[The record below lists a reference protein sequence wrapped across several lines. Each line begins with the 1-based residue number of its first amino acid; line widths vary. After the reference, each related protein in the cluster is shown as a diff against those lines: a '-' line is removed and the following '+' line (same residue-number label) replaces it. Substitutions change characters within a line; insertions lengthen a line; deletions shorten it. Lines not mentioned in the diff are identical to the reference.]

1 MKRNLT
7 LLSLIFVLCSSKF
20 IAQTFSGIRLTGFNQ
35 DVIAESV
42 PAANYTGSVSIDAS
56 GYVLYSILYTSTAN
70 NGGLI
75 ANGVYTSSSRTYS
88 LAPYNLKNTLRVAFS
103 NTDSLSLVN
112 PGKYSVLS
120 LLGFSSGGDALIDIT
135 LKYTDG
141 TSVVYTSKTNYN
153 WTSSQQAYIA
163 GFGKT
168 KRSTDAIYVTSTE
181 PKMYSI
187 DLPIACAN
195 QSKMLSKILVKNNT
209 NGAVSYIFAA
219 AGVGRSNTVA
229 TAIPAVCKGTNSGS
243 AKVLGVDMYGPLTYT
258 WNSTPVQ
265 NTQMATN
272 LPAGSYTVTVA
283 DGNGCVYTNSVA
295 ITEPATSFSVTSITS
310 NSVLCAAATTGT
322 AQVNVVGGNTP
333 YAFSWVNT
341 SVTTSSIGGLAG
353 GTYTVIASDN
363 NGCSITATTTV
374 AKPNVTISVSTSSLI
389 CGSPANATGT
399 VTSVTGAPGPYTYTW
414 MPSSQTSSV
423 ATSLGAGVYSV
434 MVQDANA
441 CINTTT
447 VAISAPVVN
456 LTSTA
461 TTCTLAAG
469 SATVGSVTGGA
480 GGPYTYSWT
489 PSAQTGSVAT
499 GLAAGN
505 YTVIV
510 TDAAACA
517 TTKTLSISA
526 LNPTLSVSTT
536 SLLCASIANGSASVS
551 VSGGAGGPYTYTW
564 TSSPVQTTATANNLA
579 SGSYSVIVKG
589 ASGCVATQ
597 TFAIAKPA
605 IALTTMSTSCKGLQ
619 SSGSASVTSVGGVGP
634 YSYTWDGSSASGIGS
649 NSSINGLDEGSYTVT
664 VTDANSCVTSTTFAI
679 AAPNT
684 ASLTAV
690 SSVSAATCA
699 GINDGKAKVS
709 NVIGGTLPISYL
721 WNTNPPQYTP
731 IATGLASPNTFVCSI
746 IDYNGCVLNKPVTIY
761 PGPTNLL
768 IYVSPSNT
776 VCPKS
781 TVQLSITGL
790 TGTGTYTWNTGAH
803 TTSVSVVT
811 PTISTS
817 TVYSFTGTAS
827 SGCVVTGSTTIITST
842 LAGSPCP
849 PVGINE
855 QSAIAS
861 SFNLYPNP
869 NNGQFVLAFDQMQN
883 NAVLEVVDA
892 LGKLV
897 ISQAITGVE
906 TTVNTT
912 ALQNGMYFVIVRDE
926 NKIIAR
932 TKIIKQ

>member
-20 IAQTFSGIRLTGFNQ
+20 IAQTYRGIGLTGFNQ

-42 PAANYTGSVSIDAS
+42 PATASTGSVAIDAS
-56 GYVLYSILYTSTAN
+56 GYVLYSILYTSSTS

-75 ANGVYTSSSRTYS
+75 ANGVYTSASRTYS
-88 LAPYNLKNTLRVAFS
+88 LASYSLKNTLRVAFS
-103 NTDSLSLVN
+103 TTDSLKLVT
-112 PGKYSVLS
+112 PGNYSVLS
-120 LLGFSSGGDALIDIT
+120 LLGFSSGGDALLDIT
-135 LKYTDG
+135 LKFTDG
-141 TSVVYTSKTNYN
+141 SSVVYTSKTNYN
-153 WTSSQQAYIA
+153 WTSSQPSYIA

-181 PKMYSI
+181 PKMYTI

-229 TAIPAVCKGTNSGS
+229 SAIPAICKGTNSGS
-243 AKVLGVDMYGPLTYT
+243 TKILGVDLYGPLTYT
-258 WNSTPVQ
+258 WNSSPVQ
-265 NTQMATN
+265 NTQTATN
-272 LPAGSYTVTVA
+272 LPAGTYTVTVG
-283 DGNGCVYTNSVA
+283 DGNGCVYTNSITV
-295 ITEPATSFSVTSITS
+295 TEPATSFSVTSITS
-310 NSVLCAAATTGT
+310 NSVFCAAATTGT
-322 AQVNVVGGNTP
+322 AQVNVAGGNAP
-333 YAFSWVNT
+333 YTFSWLNNT
-341 SVTTSSIGGLAG
+341 SVTTNSIGGLAG
-353 GTYTVIASDN
+353 GTYTVVSMDA

-374 AKPNVTISVSTSSLI
+374 AKPNVTISVSTSSLL
-389 CGSPANATGT
+389 CGSTANATGT

-414 MPSSQTSSV
+414 MPSSQTASV
-423 ATSLGAGVYSV
+423 ATSLGAGIYSV
-434 MVQDANA
+434 MVQDGNA

-447 VAISAPVVN
+447 VAISAPVIN
-456 LTSTA
+456 LSSSA
-461 TTCTLAAG
+461 STCTLAAG

-505 YTVIV
+505 YSVTV
-510 TDAAACA
+510 TDVASCA
-517 TTKTLSISA
+517 TTKVLSIAA

-551 VSGGAGGPYTYTW
+551 ISGGAGGPYTYTW
-564 TSSPVQTTATANNLA
+564 TSSPVQTTATAINLP
-579 SGSYSVIVKG
+579 SGSFSVTVKG
-589 ASGCVATQ
+589 ASGCSATQ
-597 TFAIAKPA
+597 AFSIAQPA
-605 IALTTMSTSCKGLQ
+605 IALSTMSTSCKGLQ
-619 SSGSASVTSVGGVGP
+619 PSGSASVTSVGGVGP
-634 YSYTWDGSSASGIGS
+634 YTYSWDASTASGIGS

-664 VTDANSCVTSTTFAI
+664 VTDANSCITSTTFAI
-679 AAPNT
+679 IAPNT
-684 ASLTAV
+684 ASLSAV

-709 NVIGGTLPISYL
+709 QVLGGTLPLSYL
-721 WNTNPPQYTP
+721 WNTTPPQYTAN
-731 IATGLASPNTFVCSI
+731 ATGLSSPNSYVCSI

-761 PGPTNLL
+761 PGPTSIL
-768 IYVSPSNT
+768 IYVTPSNT

-790 TGTGTYTWNTGAH
+790 TGTGTYTWSTGAN

-827 SGCVVTGSTTIITST
+827 SGCIVTGNTTIITT
-842 LAGSPCP
+842 TTAGSPCP

-855 QSAIAS
+855 QSAIAT

-869 NNGQFVLAFDQMQN
+869 NNGQFVLAFEQMQN

-897 ISQAITGVE
+897 LSQPVTGTE
-906 TTVNTT
+906 TTVNT
-912 ALQNGMYFVIVRDE
+912 AAI
-926 NKIIAR
+926 
-932 TKIIKQ
+932 TKRNVLCYCKG